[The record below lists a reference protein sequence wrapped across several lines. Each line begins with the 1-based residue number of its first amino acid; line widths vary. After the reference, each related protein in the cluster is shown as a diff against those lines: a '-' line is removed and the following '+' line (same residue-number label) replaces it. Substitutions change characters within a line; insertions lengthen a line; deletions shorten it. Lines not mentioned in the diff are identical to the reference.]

1 MRILERA
8 RKSRFLRDSATLQV
22 AALFNGL
29 GNLAS
34 TLALAHVLGA
44 RRQGEYLLA
53 VACWSFLWFTVNL
66 GLVAAVTSQ
75 VAAAAARGQRVKAA
89 AWLAW
94 LIKSSFVL
102 GVGAVLLAWQALP
115 PLCRWMYG
123 NPSIGRLAA
132 LLGLTALCEIGRVV
146 TVAGLQG
153 TRNMRAL
160 ARVENAQEF
169 LRVTLVVAGAL
180 VTGSAL
186 GPVLGSLLAS
196 LGGSLLAVD
205 VWRREARA
213 EGTSLPGL
221 RETLA
226 HLLDVPLGHGMRL
239 GLRLGLVRNIDAYG
253 VQILPALI
261 LGAVGSE
268 ASVTYL
274 RIAQRLTDVARSFMQ
289 GINRTALPH
298 FSEIVGLRELG
309 RLPRAY
315 WRATVFSG
323 CLISLGLLASLPLVP
338 LVIGLYPADY
348 HDPAWMMYRILV
360 PGVMIVSFSVANDTF
375 YLVTNTLRA
384 GVALSVLGLVVN
396 TAIVALLAS
405 AFPRFGVAYGLS
417 FTFTWSLVHI
427 LFAASWFRRHRQEV
441 LPSGR
446 PSAPDVRQ
454 QPPAPVRR

>member
-1 MRILERA
+1 VRILERA

-22 AALFNGL
+22 ATLFNSF

-53 VACWSFLWFTVNL
+53 VASWSFLWFTVNL
-66 GLVAAVTSQ
+66 GLVGAVTSQ
-75 VAAAAARGQRVKAA
+75 VAAAAARGQRAKAA

-94 LIKSSFVL
+94 LAKSSFVL
-102 GVGAVLLAWQALP
+102 GLGAVLLAWLVLP
-115 PLCRWMYG
+115 PVCGWTYG
-123 NPSIGRLAA
+123 NQAVGRLAA
-132 LLGLTALCEIGRVV
+132 LLGTQALVEIGRLIAG
-146 TVAGLQG
+146 AGLQG

-169 LRVTLVVAGAL
+169 LRVTFVVAGAL

-186 GPVLGSLLAS
+186 GPVLGSLCAS
-196 LGGSLLAVD
+196 LCASGLAID
-205 VWRREARA
+205 VWRREARRA
-213 EGTSLPGL
+213 GATLPGL

-226 HLLDVPLGHGMRL
+226 HLPDVPLAHGMRL

-253 VQILPALI
+253 VQILPAVI
-261 LGAVGSE
+261 LGAVGNE

-298 FSEIVGLRELG
+298 FSEIVGLREPG

-315 WRATVFSG
+315 WRATAFSG
-323 CLISLGLLASLPLVP
+323 CLISTGLLASLPLVP

-348 HDPAWMMYRILV
+348 HEPAWTMYRILV

-375 YLVTNTLRA
+375 YLVTNTLRV
-384 GVALSVLGLVVN
+384 GMALSVLGLVVN
-396 TAIVALLAS
+396 TTVVALLAS
-405 AFPRFGVAYGLS
+405 AFPRLGVAYGLS
-417 FTFTWSLVHI
+417 FTFTWSLTHI
-427 LFAASWFRRHRQEV
+427 LFAAWWFRRHRASV
-441 LPSGR
+441 PAGG
-446 PSAPDVRQ
+446 PGAPDVSQ
-454 QPPAPVRR
+454 QSPAPARR